1 MARFLLRL
9 EQGRLVDHWSSLEM
23 KKYLYTTSRRIR
35 YVYGEELAPAAVYF
49 KSGSLYS
56 CREEVGFTCGKYK
69 GNRLNAMN
77 SISIIETPAT
87 DDGQQRRYIVA
98 LTSDVRKVNSAWD
111 HYRIGAAV
119 DAVIKTRKAAIIAED
134 ASEKDKAA
142 AGG

>member
-35 YVYGEELAPAAVYF
+35 YVYGKELAPAAVYF

-56 CREEVGFTCGKYK
+56 CREEEGFKCGKYK

-77 SISIIETPAT
+77 SIAIIETPAA
-87 DDGQQRRYIVA
+87 DDGQQKRYIVA

-111 HYRIGAAV
+111 HSRIGIAV
-119 DAVIKTRKAAIIAED
+119 DEVIQTRQAATILEK
-134 ASEKDKAA
+134 ASEKETNAP
-142 AGG
+142 GG